1 MCKKPRAAV
10 YKKNYVLKENATV
23 QQKWLVSVLNRNNCN
38 MKGLAEKLHISRQT
52 VTLYMQMNAKLPFPM
67 ICAIC
72 YVTGIPDNAE
82 KVYEA
87 IQKDI

>member
-1 MCKKPRAAV
+1 MCKKSRPAV
-10 YKKNYVLKENATV
+10 YAKNYVLKENATV
-23 QQKWLVSVLNRNNCN
+23 QQKWLVSVLNRNRCN
-38 MKGLAEKLHISRQT
+38 MKGLSEKLHISRQSFS
-52 VTLYMQMNAKLPFPM
+52 LYMQMDIKLPFPM

-72 YVTGIPDNAE
+72 YITGIPDNAE

>member
-1 MCKKPRAAV
+1 MQKVRPAV
-10 YKKNYVLKENATV
+10 YAKNYVLKENATV
-23 QQKWLVSVLNRNNCN
+23 QQKWLVSVLNRNGCN
-38 MKGLAEKLHISRQT
+38 MTELAEKLHMSKATIS
-52 VTLYMQMNAKLPFPM
+52 LYMKMKVAMPFTV

-72 YVTGIPDNAE
+72 YITGIPDNAE

>member
-1 MCKKPRAAV
+1 MYKKSRTAV

-23 QQKWLVSVLNRNNCN
+23 QQKWLVSVLNRTGCN
-38 MKGLAEKLHISRQT
+38 MKKLAEKLHISRQT
-52 VTLYMQMNAKLPFPM
+52 ITLYMQMNIKLSFPI